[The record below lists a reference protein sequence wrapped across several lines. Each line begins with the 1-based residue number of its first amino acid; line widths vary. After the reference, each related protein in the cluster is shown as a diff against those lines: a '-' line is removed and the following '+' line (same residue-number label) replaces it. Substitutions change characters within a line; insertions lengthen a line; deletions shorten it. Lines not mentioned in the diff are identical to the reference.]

1 MTYGVP
7 PAQDWNAL
15 TDEQFRHMVRRE
27 FEDNYPQHLRYVAH
41 RMRWHE
47 NGSWYLR
54 MAQQGWIAPNWP
66 REYGGMG
73 LDPGKLLIFIEE
85 GERWGIGRFLDLG
98 IQMVGP
104 LLIRWGTDAQR
115 RRFLPGIL
123 SCEHRWCQGYSEPG
137 SGSDLASL
145 RTRAE
150 LDGAELVINGQKIWT
165 TLAHDAT
172 HMFALVRTDPHA
184 KKQEGIGFVLIEMSS
199 PGITV
204 RPIRDFA
211 GHEEFCEVFLDNV
224 RMPMSNVVGELNGG
238 WTVAKS
244 LLGFERIFIGS
255 PKLPEY
261 GIMVLERA
269 IGALGLAADSS
280 VRDRLAQ
287 YRIDVLHLGNIYEKF
302 AERARRGEPV
312 GDDVSLLKIWATE
325 TFQAILTFAVEICGP
340 EAVSSHSGI
349 GAMVLPTFYRSRPP
363 TIFGGSN
370 EIQRNIIA
378 KNVLGLPSAA
388 A

>member
-1 MTYGVP
+1 MSYGV
-7 PAQDWNAL
+7 AQEQDWNAL
-15 TDEQFRHMVRRE
+15 GDEEFRQIVRRE
-27 FEDNYPQHLRYVAH
+27 FEQSYPQALRYVPH
-41 RMRWHE
+41 RMCWHE
-47 NGSWYLR
+47 NGVWYAR
-54 MAQQGWIAPNWP
+54 MAAKGWIAPNWP
-66 REYGGMG
+66 LEYGGMG

-104 LLIRWGTDAQR
+104 LLFQWGNEEQR

-150 LDGAELVINGQKIWT
+150 RRGDELVITGQKIWT

-172 HMFALVRTDPHA
+172 HMFALVRTDPAA
-184 KKQEGIGFVLIEMSS
+184 KKQEGIGFVLLEMTS
-199 PGITV
+199 PGIRV

-211 GHEEFCEVFLDNV
+211 GHEEFCEVFLDQV
-224 RMPMSNVVGELNGG
+224 TVPLANVVGGLTQG

-244 LLGFERIFIGS
+244 LLGFERIFLGS

-261 GIMVLERA
+261 GLVVLAEAIRA
-269 IGALGLAADSS
+269 AGLAGDAA
-280 VRDRLAQ
+280 VTDRFAQ
-287 YRIDVLHLGNIYEKF
+287 FRMDVLHLSNVYEKF
-302 AERARRGEPV
+302 AARVRRGEPL
-312 GDDVSLLKIWATE
+312 GPDVSLLKIWATE
-325 TFQAILTFAVEICGP
+325 TFQAIMSFAVEI
-340 EAVSSHSGI
+340 SGLDGMVAT
-349 GAMVLPTFYRSRPP
+349 GAGALILPTFYRSRPP

-370 EIQRNIIA
+370 EIQRNILA
-378 KNVLGLPSAA
+378 KSVLHLPQ
-388 A
+388 